1 MSDDHMHEI
10 KKLLSTNVIQKYK
23 QVLLDG
29 LRCSFPLLTDQE
41 ILEAIDYSIINRY
54 KSSPARINNN
64 YTKQEIKGTLLD
76 MISYIESLE
85 PIMTS
90 SGVLYKK
97 HKEADNPLSRM
108 IMGFIK
114 QRKVFKKTMFKFPKS
129 SADFEKYNLLQLL
142 EKLNANA
149 TYGKEFMPR
158 NYSNIVVL
166 IF

>member
-41 ILEAIDYSIINRY
+41 ILEAIDHSIINRY

-114 QRKVFKKTMFKFPKS
+114 QRKVFKKTMFKYPKG

-142 EKLNANA
+142 EKLNA
-149 TYGKEFMPR
+149 R
-158 NYSNIVVL
+158 VL
-166 IF
+166 ASYRVIGGYNPV